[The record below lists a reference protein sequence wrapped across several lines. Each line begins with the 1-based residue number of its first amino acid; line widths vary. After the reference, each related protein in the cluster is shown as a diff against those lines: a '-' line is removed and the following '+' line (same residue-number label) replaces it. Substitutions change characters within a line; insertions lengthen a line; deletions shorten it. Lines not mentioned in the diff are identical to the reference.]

1 MRKRDGATG
10 EGLPAVSGQS
20 LPGKASPSVLR
31 CAEIEGALEEI
42 WSSRGPALL
51 SMAAEV
57 LADTRGALVVVEE
70 ALARLRREAERLPA
84 GTPIPEIWLWL
95 EVRRL
100 ALRQRHAS
108 RSKANPAEAPGGKF
122 PLLVSWMPTQKDLAQ
137 LESRRALLKKLL
149 RQLPRHQQQAL
160 ALAVWEGLTEP
171 EIAARLGEPLARVQS
186 SLRAGMRFI
195 RHRMNVVLGKWSVP
209 I

>member
-1 MRKRDGATG
+1 
-10 EGLPAVSGQS
+10 
-20 LPGKASPSVLR
+20 
-31 CAEIEGALEEI
+31 
-42 WSSRGPALL
+42 
-51 SMAAEV
+51 MAAEV